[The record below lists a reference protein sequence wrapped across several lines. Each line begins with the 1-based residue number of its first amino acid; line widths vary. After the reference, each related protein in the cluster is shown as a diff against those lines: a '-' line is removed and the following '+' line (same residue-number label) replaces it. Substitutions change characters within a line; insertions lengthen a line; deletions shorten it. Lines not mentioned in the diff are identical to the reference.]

1 MSRARVTEALL
12 AAIGTLAAA
21 WPLTTLLQGGSW
33 LWQVMGLVLLVSAV
47 GVAVR
52 ASATARGIVVLAQ
65 AAALLLLVA
74 TIHLSDVAGWHG
86 LIAHLGDLTQDAHET
101 ITHYAPPAP
110 VTPGLEFV
118 LALVVPALAIA
129 VDFLAVTCRNPAAA
143 GIPLLGVFM
152 LSASNTATGLSP
164 AYFVIVAIVW
174 LSMLA
179 HGTSRGIRA
188 WASAFAKPSTPTR
201 FENQLSGHAS
211 VARVLGIGTLALA
224 LVVPAV
230 LPQHGPVMLGGGLG
244 RSNSGSG
251 HGSTTMFGSEEDIAR
266 DLKAQG
272 SSPVLSFRTNDP
284 TPPPLRVLATSTY
297 HDGTWDLRPDQHNL
311 LVGNPSLRLPGT
323 GPGTSDQATTY
334 RMRVTR
340 NTLRAPQLAAP
351 FPAVR
356 ADLGKTRWRFKPS
369 TGRILPSATPESY
382 TVSFEQLDDDAR
394 PSQPAG
400 PPPRSPDMSIPSA
413 AATRVRALAKS
424 IGGETP
430 FQQAIAIQDYL
441 RDGQFTYSLTLAHRR
456 KGPDGKTL
464 DPLSNFLVTKVGYC
478 TQFAT
483 AMVMLARADGIPA
496 RFAVGFLPGTEGS
509 GDVYHV
515 VRSDAHAWPE
525 LWFPG
530 LGWTR
535 FEPTPGQ
542 RSGSAPLYAV
552 PTTHIPSSAPTLNP
566 RREPKPPEQTAPQ
579 PQGGQT
585 AQHTTSH
592 TTHPWRGVGWV
603 VLALL
608 LAAALLLVLPGIAQ
622 VRRRRLLRS
631 AQHPA
636 ARVEAEW
643 TVLQWRLDDLG
654 IPAPEGRSPRAYE
667 DYYRTY
673 LDIVAGRDDPLRRVV
688 QTLENVRYAPATDER
703 VTIADAGSR
712 LVRDVR
718 SASTPGT
725 RIAAFIAPRTARR
738 VIGRGLR
745 AVFRSR
751 RGRRQ
756 SR

>member
-1 MSRARVTEALL
+1 MNRARVTEALL
-12 AAIGTLAAA
+12 AAVGTLAAA

-33 LWQVMGLVLLVSAV
+33 LWKIIGLVLLVAAV
-47 GVAVR
+47 GVLVR
-52 ASATARGIVVLAQ
+52 ASATARGVVALAQ
-65 AAALLLLVA
+65 ATALLLVVSA
-74 TIHLSDVAGWHG
+74 VHLSGVTGWHG
-86 LIAHLGDLTQDAHET
+86 LITELGDLTQDAHDT
-101 ITHYAPPAP
+101 VVHYAPPAP

-118 LALVVPALAIA
+118 LALIVPALAIA

-179 HGTSRGIRA
+179 HGTSRGIKA

-224 LVVPAV
+224 LIVPAI

-244 RSNSGSG
+244 RSASGSG
-251 HGSTTMFGSEEDIAR
+251 HGTATMFGTEEDIAH

-272 SSPVLSFRTNDP
+272 TSPVLSFRTNDP
-284 TPPPLRVLATSTY
+284 TPPPLRVLVTSTY
-297 HDGTWDLRPDQHNL
+297 HDGKWDLRPEEHDL
-311 LVGNPSLRLPGT
+311 LLGNAGLRLPGG
-323 GPGTSDQATTY
+323 GPGTSSQSTTY
-334 RMRVTR
+334 TMRVTR
-340 NTLRAPQLAAP
+340 NTLRSPQLAAP

-356 ADLGKTRWRFKPS
+356 ADLGNTRWRFKPS
-369 TGRILPSATPESY
+369 TGRILPGSTPESY
-382 TVSFEQLDDDAR
+382 KITFEQLDDDAR

-400 PPPRSPDMSIPSA
+400 QAPRSPDMSIPSA
-413 AATRVRALAKS
+413 AEARVRALAKS
-424 IGGETP
+424 IGGATP

-441 RDGQFTYSLTLAHRR
+441 RDGRFTYSLTLAHRR
-456 KGPDGKTL
+456 QGPDGKPL

-496 RFAVGFLPGTEGS
+496 RFAVGFLPGTEGA
-509 GDVYHV
+509 GNVYHV

-530 LGWTR
+530 IGWTR

-552 PTTHIPSSAPTLNP
+552 PTTHVPTSAPTLNP
-566 RREPKPPEQTAPQ
+566 SRQTEQPRRTAPQ
-579 PQGGQT
+579 PQQEQST
-585 AQHTTSH
+585 QHATTH
-592 TTHPWRGVGWV
+592 TSHPWRGVGWAL
-603 VLALL
+603 LALL
-608 LAAALLLVLPGIAQ
+608 LAAVLLLVLPGVAHL
-622 VRRRRLLRS
+622 RRRRLLRS

-654 IPAPEGRSPRAYE
+654 IRAPDGRSPRAYE
-667 DYYRTY
+667 DYYRRH
-673 LDIVAGRDDPLRRVV
+673 LDLASRRDDPLHSVV
-688 QTLENVRYAPATDER
+688 QTLEDVRYAPATDER
-703 VTIADAGSR
+703 VTIADAGTR

-718 SASTPGT
+718 SASPVRT
-725 RIAAFIAPRTARR
+725 RIAASIAPRTARR
-738 VIGRGLR
+738 AIGRSVR
-745 AVFRSR
+745 VVFRR
-751 RGRRQ
+751 RGRRRQ